1 MKAIVIYESG
11 SSENLI
17 IEERPMPNPQNGE
30 VLVKIKAFGLNR
42 SELMTRKGYSP
53 NVKFPRVL
61 GIECV
66 GEVIEDP
73 SGELKNGQKV
83 AAFMGGMG
91 RNFDGS
97 YAEYGVFPKRILM
110 PFDSKLSWSILGA
123 LPEMFQ
129 TVYGSLHLALK
140 IQKGESLL
148 IRGGSSSIGLLATQ
162 MASKFGVSVISTT
175 RDKNKEQSL
184 LSNGSNK
191 VLIDNGLL
199 HETMKDIIPEGVD
212 KALELVGVNTLPDT
226 LLCVKRGG
234 IACMTGMLSE
244 QWSFQNFAPM
254 EVIPQTVS
262 LTTYDSG
269 AVRVSSDAFQAF
281 IVDIE
286 NHTLQMINHTVFPFT
301 EIVEAHQF
309 MESNKASGKIVMITE
324 HK

>member
-11 SSENLI
+11 SFENLI
-17 IEERPMPNPQNGE
+17 IEERPMPNPKNGE

-73 SGELKNGQKV
+73 SAELTNGQKV

-91 RNFDGS
+91 RDFDGS
-97 YAEYGVFPKRILM
+97 YAEYGVFPKSILM
-110 PFDSKLSWSILGA
+110 PFDSTLSWSILGA

-140 IQKGESLL
+140 MQKGESLL

-162 MASKFGVSVISTT
+162 MASKFGLSVISTT
-175 RDKNKEQSL
+175 RDRNKEQSL
-184 LSNGSNK
+184 LSNGANK
-191 VLIDNGLL
+191 VLIDNGLI
-199 HETMKDIIPEGVD
+199 HETIKEINPKGVD

-226 LLCVKRGG
+226 LLCLKQGG
-234 IACMTGMLSE
+234 KACMTGMLSE

-254 EVIPQTVS
+254 EVIPPIVS

-269 AVRVSSDAFQAF
+269 AVRVGTGAFQEF
-281 IVDIE
+281 IKDIE

-301 EIVEAHQF
+301 DILKAHQF

-324 HK
+324 HP

>member
-17 IEERPMPNPQNGE
+17 IEERPMPNPKNGE

-66 GEVIEDP
+66 GEVIKDP
-73 SGELKNGQKV
+73 SAELKNGQKV

-91 RNFDGS
+91 RDFDGS
-97 YAEYGVFPKRILM
+97 YAEYGVFPKSILM
-110 PFDSKLSWSILGA
+110 PFDSTLSWSILGA

-162 MASKFGVSVISTT
+162 MASKFGLSVISTT
-175 RDKNKEQSL
+175 RDRNKEQSL
-184 LSNGSNK
+184 LSNGANK
-191 VLIDNGLL
+191 VLIDNSLIYENIK
-199 HETMKDIIPEGVD
+199 ETNPEGVD

-226 LLCVKRGG
+226 LLCIKQGG
-234 IACMTGMLSE
+234 MACMTGMLSE

-254 EVIPQTVS
+254 EVIPPTVS
-262 LTTYDSG
+262 LTTYDGG
-269 AVRVSSDAFQAF
+269 AIRVGTDVFQEF
-281 IVDIE
+281 IKDIE

-301 EIVEAHQF
+301 DIVKAHQF

-324 HK
+324 HP